1 MQCSRGKPASSDNV
15 ESCGILQ
22 RLIYF
27 VAVTRTERRQC
38 MFPMAWGSLCQ
49 YATNSRRKNEGK
61 MATQWYSKLEYNKK

>member
-1 MQCSRGKPASSDNV
+1 MQCSRDVPASSDNV

-27 VAVTRTERRQC
+27 AAATRTEHRQC
-38 MFPMAWGSLCQ
+38 FPMAWGSLRQ

-61 MATQWYSKLEYNKK
+61 MTTQWYSKLEYNKK